1 MTGKKPEVAKTA
13 SIVKDS
19 VMLGD
24 VTVGE
29 DSCILFYA
37 VLRGYVE
44 SITVGKCSNIQDN
57 CTVHADTG
65 YPARIG
71 DYVTVGHNTVLHGCT
86 IGQGSLIGMG
96 SVILNGAR
104 VGKEC
109 LIGAGSLILENQEIP
124 DGSLAVGSPAKVKR
138 QLTAE
143 ERKKLYESSRHYVE
157 MGKQLRAEGMC
168 RADFTS
174 AEFTA

>member
-37 VLRGYVE
+37 VLRGDVE

-86 IGQGSLIGMG
+86 IGQGSLVGMG

-109 LIGAGSLILENQEIP
+109 LIGA
-124 DGSLAVGSPAKVKR
+124 
-138 QLTAE
+138 
-143 ERKKLYESSRHYVE
+143 
-157 MGKQLRAEGMC
+157 
-168 RADFTS
+168 
-174 AEFTA
+174 

>member
-37 VLRGYVE
+37 VLRGDVE

-57 CTVHADTG
+57 
-65 YPARIG
+65 
-71 DYVTVGHNTVLHGCT
+71 
-86 IGQGSLIGMG
+86 
-96 SVILNGAR
+96 
-104 VGKEC
+104 
-109 LIGAGSLILENQEIP
+109 
-124 DGSLAVGSPAKVKR
+124 
-138 QLTAE
+138 
-143 ERKKLYESSRHYVE
+143 
-157 MGKQLRAEGMC
+157 
-168 RADFTS
+168 
-174 AEFTA
+174 